1 VSRPECPLW
10 PGTGVPYPQRA
21 PHGEGIAQNGAE
33 QGQQFPL
40 AAVEGRATGAALRAF
55 IYGVIVVANASVR
68 LFVSPLLVCMKND
81 LNAVP
86 SFASPW

>member
-1 VSRPECPLW
+1 MARESLSIALNRASSCTWPLW
-10 PGTGVPYPQRA
+10 RA
-21 PHGEGIAQNGAE
+21 APPAR
-33 QGQQFPL
+33 PS
-40 AAVEGRATGAALRAF
+40 TAF

-68 LFVSPLLVCMKND
+68 LFVSLLVCTKND

>member
-1 VSRPECPLW
+1 MARESLRMALNRASSSRWPLW
-10 PGTGVPYPQRA
+10 GGGPPGGSQRSPWSAGGA
-21 PHGEGIAQNGAE
+21 PPPA
-33 QGQQFPL
+33 PP
-40 AAVEGRATGAALRAF
+40 LRAF